1 VSIKVLIA
9 DDHPLIRMAL
19 VEMFAATPD
28 IDVVAEC
35 ADGSEVLEAAERT
48 RPDVVLM
55 DVKMPVMDGL
65 EATSTL
71 LRAHPEVRVIIL
83 TGALTAATAHAANA
97 LGAAG
102 YLLKEDSPEELP
114 DRIRTVAG
122 GGTAWNAAASAVL
135 EDRWDAPL
143 APTAN
148 GSASPY
154 VDESPS
160 RYR

>member
-1 VSIKVLIA
+1 MPIRVLVA

-19 VEMFAATPD
+19 VELFSGAPD

-35 ADGSEVLEAAERT
+35 ADGSEVLEAAGRT
-48 RPDVVLM
+48 DPDVVLM

-65 EATSTL
+65 EATRL
-71 LRAHPEVRVIIL
+71 LLAARPDVRVVVL
-83 TGALTAATAHAANA
+83 TGALTATTVREAQA

-102 YLLKEDSPEELP
+102 YLLKEDRPEELP
-114 DRIRTVAG
+114 DRVRAVAA
-122 GGTAWNAAASAVL
+122 GGTAWSDAARAML
-135 EDRWDAPL
+135 EDHRQPAP
-143 APTAN
+143 AGAW
-148 GSASPY
+148 SPY

>member
-1 VSIKVLIA
+1 MSIKVLIA

-19 VEMFAATPD
+19 TDLLAASPD

-65 EATSTL
+65 EATCVL
-71 LRAHPEVRVIIL
+71 LGALPETRVIIL
-83 TGALTAATAHAANA
+83 TGALTAATASEAQA

-114 DRIRTVAG
+114 ERVRTVAA
-122 GGTAWNAAASAVL
+122 GGTAWSEAATAVL
-135 EDRWDAPL
+135 ERRWESVAAPSD
-143 APTAN
+143 
-148 GSASPY
+148 GSPSPY